1 MQIIYTKCSKTQ
13 FDFCFIWWEKQ
24 NGEYIHIYIYIYP
37 CIYRVAKK
45 DHLLFF

>member
-24 NGEYIHIYIYIYP
+24 NGEYIHIHIHIYIYIY
-37 CIYRVAKK
+37 ISLY
-45 DHLLFF
+45 L